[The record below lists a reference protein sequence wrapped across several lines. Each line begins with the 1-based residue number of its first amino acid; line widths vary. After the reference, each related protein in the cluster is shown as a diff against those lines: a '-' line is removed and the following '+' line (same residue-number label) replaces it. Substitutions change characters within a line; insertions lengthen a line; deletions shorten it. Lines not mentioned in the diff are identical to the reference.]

1 MFRLKN
7 RKGQSTVEYILLVTA
22 VVAVM
27 IMFTTNKNSGLQS
40 KLNST
45 LDDTAGVIETM
56 SDRLGESQTAAPS
69 GVGSKNTSGVT
80 TPVSGTATVK

>member
-27 IMFTTNKNSGLQS
+27 ILFTTNKNSGLQS
-40 KLNST
+40 KMNQT
-45 LDDTAGVIETM
+45 LEDTSSVITDM
-56 SDRLGESQTAAPS
+56 SGRLGESHAPAPD
-69 GVGSKNTSGVT
+69 GVGSKNTSGIT
-80 TPVSGTATVK
+80 TPVNGNATGG